1 MQRTAGSGPYCP
13 GDEIISVSAEQRFSQ
28 NLLKGKKVVQQVFF
42 VRHGETDWNAFRR
55 IQGQSDIP
63 LNQTGR
69 IQAGKAAEAFR
80 DLPLEICFSSPFS
93 RAYETAELILQG
105 RKVPIVMDDMLKEIS
120 YGSDEGQDLG
130 RIHEDSG
137 LPLHAFFHAPE
148 SYIPPDGGETIPRL
162 QYRCGQFLEMLKEMD
177 SRIQGNVLVTTHGA
191 WIQAMILLVDNRPVS
206 EFWHGKR
213 QGNCSVTVI
222 RPEHS
227 GWKLVAE
234 AVSYI

>member
-1 MQRTAGSGPYCP
+1 MH
-13 GDEIISVSAEQRFSQ
+13 
-28 NLLKGKKVVQQVFF
+28 QVFF
-42 VRHGETDWNAFRR
+42 IRHGETDWNAFRK

-80 DLPLEICFSSPFS
+80 GIPFDICFSSPFS
-93 RAYETAELILQG
+93 RAYETAELILRD
-105 RKVPIVMDDMLKEIS
+105 RKVQIVTDDRLKEIS
-120 YGSDEGQDLG
+120 YGADEGQNID
-130 RIHEDSG
+130 RIHEETG

-148 SYIPPDGGETIPRL
+148 RYVPPKGGETIPEL
-162 QYRCGQFLEMLKEMD
+162 QRRCVWFLEMLKDMD

-191 WIQAMILLVDNRPVS
+191 WIQAMILLVDKRPVS

-227 GWKLVAE
+227 EWNLVAE